1 MSSST
6 DSDQYLPSGCRTLMR
21 EYHDPDRLRG
31 AAIWLAAT
39 RNVSVR
45 SEGSRVRRRTRTD
58 GRFLPNAIMWCA
70 SELDT
75 LTHPTF
81 NAQRSLS

>member
-31 AAIWLAAT
+31 RPYGSQLREMCQYGVKEAECEDEHKPTGAFSLT
-39 RNVSVR
+39 RSCGAR
-45 SEGSRVRRRTRTD
+45 QS
-58 GRFLPNAIMWCA
+58 
-70 SELDT
+70 
-75 LTHPTF
+75 
-81 NAQRSLS
+81 